1 MRWPQSPRC
10 IHAGDRQS
18 AAQQVAAALVAE
30 KLKRD
35 IGQLEQPC
43 AGVPSTVA
51 FLPTK

>member
-1 MRWPQSPRC
+1 MPAIDNPQLK
-10 IHAGDRQS
+10 Q
-18 AAQQVAAALVAE
+18 AAALVAE